1 MQILSRVEAELE
13 ATECDDV
20 IEFDT
25 TGKFKMV
32 AAEVEITLS
41 WK

>member
-13 ATECDDV
+13 ATECDV

-32 AAEVEITLS
+32 AAEVEFTLS